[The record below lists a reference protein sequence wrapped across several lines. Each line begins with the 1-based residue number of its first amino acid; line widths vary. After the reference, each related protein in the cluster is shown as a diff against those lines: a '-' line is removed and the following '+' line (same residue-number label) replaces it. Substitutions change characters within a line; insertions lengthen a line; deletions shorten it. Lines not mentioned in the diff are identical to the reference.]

1 MAKKKAKYASEFR
14 KIYNK
19 EMKGH
24 PTYIYAKVG
33 EKFHFIGITHAEIT
47 RSVKNIKLDKNPNPK
62 DISSSY
68 IRPMTNAAKSKFF
81 GRILKFWKFSNNDI
95 SKVEGVINSNKDII
109 IVKDKRKKLK
119 KKGR

>member
-24 PTYIYAKVG
+24 PTYIY
-33 EKFHFIGITHAEIT
+33 AEIT